1 MDGATLTVRQMR
13 EFYAA
18 APAETVARVRSF
30 SREELTAVL
39 ERLRVPGVE
48 VHEAAGAWD
57 SFRRDEDWTTLLA
70 AVLHSI
76 EVERGE
82 VGAPVVIWSDLD
94 AAGTSGRY
102 FFLYLFAVAYE
113 GLLNF
118 LELATTPLDV
128 IERTGSVL
136 ARHCATHQ
144 RKWGTPGVDAGWWMV
159 LILRAELLEI
169 GSLQFHRM
177 RLGTR
182 YPSPWYSDVEASSL
196 GVGFRPGDPSIGL
209 HIPQRADI
217 TPATLDATFEE
228 ARVVLARLWPVT
240 QRRLATCQTWMLDD
254 RLATYLKATSNII
267 RFQQR
272 FTLLPGWREDDVDV
286 LDFVFLRPNTALED
300 LPQRTSLERAIV
312 AELGKGH
319 WRVRTGW
326 FDFDGI

>member
-1 MDGATLTVRQMR
+1 MEIATLAVRKMR
-13 EFYAA
+13 DFYPP
-18 APAETVARVRSF
+18 APAEAVARVRGF
-30 SREELTAVL
+30 ATKRLALVL
-39 ERLRVPGVE
+39 RALEVPGG
-48 VHEAAGAWD
+48 EAEDAARAWD
-57 SFRRDEDWTTLLA
+57 DFRRDIEWTSLLA
-70 AVLHSI
+70 AFLHSI
-76 EVERGE
+76 ERERGE

-94 AAGTSGRY
+94 GAGSNGRY
-102 FFLYLFAVAYE
+102 FFLYLFVLGYE
-113 GLLNF
+113 GLVEYLQ
-118 LELATTPLDV
+118 AQSTPSTV

-144 RKWGTPGVDAGWWMV
+144 RKWGTPGVDAGWWLV
-159 LILRAELLEI
+159 LVLRAELLEI

-182 YPSPWYSDVEASSL
+182 YPSPWYSSDEVWSL
-196 GVGFRPGDPSIGL
+196 GVGFRPGDPALGL

-217 TPATLDATFEE
+217 SPATLDATFEE
-228 ARVVLARLWPVT
+228 ARVVIGRLWPVA

-254 RLATYLKATSNII
+254 RLTRYLEATSNII

-272 FTLLPGWREDDVDV
+272 FTLLPGWRDDDVEV

-312 AELGKGH
+312 EVLRTGH

-326 FDFDGI
+326 FDFDGA